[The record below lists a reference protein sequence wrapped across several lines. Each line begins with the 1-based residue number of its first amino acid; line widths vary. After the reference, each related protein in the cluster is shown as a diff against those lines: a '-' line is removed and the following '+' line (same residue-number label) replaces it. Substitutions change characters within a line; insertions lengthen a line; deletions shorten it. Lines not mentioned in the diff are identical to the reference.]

1 RDRLAL
7 RQVPVATRDAIG
19 EPAAKIVE
27 TADEL
32 GADLIVIGTRNGS
45 ALERLVLGSTSTKVL
60 HHAHCDVLVVR

>member
-1 RDRLAL
+1 M
-7 RQVPVATRDAIG
+7 
-19 EPAAKIVE
+19 IVE

-32 GADLIVIGTRNGS
+32 GADLIVVGTRNGN